1 MRTQF
6 FMASSAPCMAEL
18 FQRLQAIEERL
29 KNVESSQAEL
39 KTDLKNLQEMLTQ
52 EDEGANGPL
61 LPLA

>member
-1 MRTQF
+1 MG
-6 FMASSAPCMAEL
+6 E
-18 FQRLQAIEERL
+18 LQAIEERL